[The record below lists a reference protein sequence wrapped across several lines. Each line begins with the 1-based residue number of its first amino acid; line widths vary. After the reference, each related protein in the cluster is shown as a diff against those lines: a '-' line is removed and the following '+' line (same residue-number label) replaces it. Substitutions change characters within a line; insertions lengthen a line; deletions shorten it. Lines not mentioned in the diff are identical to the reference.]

1 MAGFDPDAYLQ
12 KKRQEGG
19 DKNRVQPFDPDA
31 YLGKSLLG
39 TQEDPSAPGPE
50 HLPIRQEAGNA
61 LQYAK
66 ETGEGLGR
74 GVQQGATLGFGDE
87 WAGLASAAGGT
98 VGRTI
103 DAVQDFTK
111 LGRMPTLEELGPL
124 MRAMRSQGVNDY
136 REGRDDYRKET
147 DRVREAAPIAT
158 FAGEVGGGVLPGLL
172 TAGAAMPAAAGS
184 GAAGGLGRI
193 AAREAAEVL
202 GNKVL
207 PSLGSRMLAAAGAGG
222 SLGLLSGMGNTNAD
236 LTRGSSLDLAQAL
249 KDVGTGGLLGGVLG
263 GVAPALSAGAG
274 ALVQKGREL
283 QSAAQT
289 RAQALAREA
298 IQKELNSARGALGG
312 ATQGLNRTMENI
324 SRVEVTPAQQTA
336 GELGRQ
342 LQSAA
347 RAAREEADNLM
358 QGLIGRGREDA
369 VEAGGE
375 WLSSGSRLDKAQR
388 AARRAK
394 QLTDGAARAER
405 QAAELLA
412 RADDVLSTEDIAAQ
426 VNSARQQ
433 LMQSPEWSQGNAAL
447 LASQLDEFVP
457 ELQRVQAARQA
468 FEAAS
473 EQFPQAVQ
481 ERAARLAGPQAAT
494 DWAKRVATRYAAPV
508 TGAVLGGQAGGAL
521 GAGIGL
527 ATGEGIHALA
537 GLAGAGMRPALQSIR
552 RGVTQNPAVMNAGG
566 RLLEMTS
573 PTVLRSTPAT
583 LVGGTSLGRAS
594 ESEARASERFEML
607 RRALEEAE
615 RE

>member
-19 DKNRVQPFDPDA
+19 DTNSVQPFDPDA

-39 TQEDPSAPGPE
+39 TQEDPDAPKPE
-50 HLPIRQEAGNA
+50 HLPIRQDAGSA

-66 ETGEGLGR
+66 ETGEGFGR

-98 VGRTI
+98 VGRAI
-103 DAVQDFTK
+103 DTVQDFSR

-124 MRAMRSQGVNDY
+124 MRSMRSQGVNDY
-136 REGRDDYRKET
+136 REGRDDYRADT
-147 DRVREAAPIAT
+147 DRIREAAPVAT
-158 FAGEVGGGVLPGLL
+158 FAGEVAGGILPGVL
-172 TAGAAMPAAAGS
+172 TAGAASPATVGVAR
-184 GAAGGLGRI
+184 GLGTIGGGTGGALMSQAPNLGARI
-193 AAREAAEVL
+193 
-202 GNKVL
+202 
-207 PSLGSRMLAAAGAGG
+207 LASAGAGG

-236 LTRGSSLDLAQAL
+236 LTRGSPLDVVQAL
-249 KDVGTGGLLGGVLG
+249 KDMGTGGLLGGVLG

-283 QSAAQT
+283 QSAAQQ

-324 SRVEVTPAQQTA
+324 ARVEVTPAQQTA
-336 GELGRQ
+336 GDLGRQ

-375 WLSSGSRLDKAQR
+375 WLSKGSRLDRAQR
-388 AARRAK
+388 AAQRAK

-405 QAAELLA
+405 QASELLA
-412 RADDVLSTEDIAAQ
+412 RADDVLSTDDVAAQ
-426 VNSARQQ
+426 VNAARQR

-447 LASQLDEFVP
+447 LSSQLDEFVP

-481 ERAARLAGPQAAT
+481 DRAARLVGPQAAG
-494 DWAKRVATRYAAPV
+494 DWAKRVATRYAAPL
-508 TGAVLGGQAGGAL
+508 TGAVLGGQAGGTL

-537 GLAGAGMRPALQSIR
+537 GLAGAGVRPALQSIR
-552 RGVTQNPAVMNAGG
+552 RGVTQNPAVMNASG
-566 RLLEMTS
+566 RLLEMAS
-573 PTVLRSTPAT
+573 PTLLQSTPAT
-583 LVGGTSLGRAS
+583 FATGTSLGRAS
-594 ESEARASERFEML
+594 DADERASERFEML
-607 RRALEEAE
+607 RRALEEAKTQ
-615 RE
+615 